1 MNFVLARPTAYAE
14 KGLGFPFTT
23 EFSSAIGHRM
33 EHFGTLN
40 AFVHAA
46 DTGSFV
52 AASRITG
59 LSASAVGKAITRLEK
74 RLGVRLFH
82 RNTRNMVLTEEGRVF
97 LERCRRIFG
106 EIEAAEMEMT
116 QIASKP
122 SGRLRV
128 SMPLVGMLLTP
139 VIAEFMAAYPA
150 ILLDLDYSDRI
161 VDVVEEGFDVVI
173 RTGAATD
180 SRLMRRSLGRFSGR
194 MVASPQ
200 YVGARG
206 TPSTPE
212 ELASHA
218 CLRQRS
224 PATGKLADWPLMVA
238 NSVYFTVPETMSA
251 TTIEPLIYLAEKGF
265 GIAFLPPFT
274 VDKQIAKGSLVSLMD
289 DYIRETGEFS
299 ALWPTSRHLS
309 PRIRAFVNFLSEH
322 LRFDMSEAASLVDLA

>member
-1 MNFVLARPTAYAE
+1 
-14 KGLGFPFTT
+14 
-23 EFSSAIGHRM
+23 M
-33 EHFGTLN
+33 EHLGTLN

-52 AASRITG
+52 AAGRNTG

-116 QIASKP
+116 QIASEP

-128 SMPLVGMLLTP
+128 SLPLVGMLLTP
-139 VIAEFMAAYPA
+139 VIAEFMEAYPA

-180 SRLMRRSLGRFSGR
+180 SRLMRRSLGRFRGR
-194 MVASPQ
+194 VVASPN
-200 YVGARG
+200 YLARCG
-206 TPSTPE
+206 RPE
-212 ELASHA
+212 VPEDLTSHA

-224 PATGKLADWPLMVA
+224 PASGKLVDWPLAVA
-238 NSVYFTVPETMSA
+238 NSVHLVLPETMSA
-251 TTIEPLIYLAEKGF
+251 TTIEPLIHLAERGF
-265 GIAFLPPFT
+265 GIAFLPPFA
-274 VDKQIAKGSLVSLMD
+274 VSAQIDGGTLVALME
-289 DYIRETGEFS
+289 DYIRETGEFA
-299 ALWPTSRHLS
+299 ALWPTSRQLS
-309 PRIRAFVNFLSEH
+309 PRIRAFVNFLAENVK
-322 LRFDMSEAASLVDLA
+322 FDVRSVMTADSADG

>member
-1 MNFVLARPTAYAE
+1 
-14 KGLGFPFTT
+14 
-23 EFSSAIGHRM
+23 M
-33 EHFGTLN
+33 EHLGTLN

-52 AASRITG
+52 AAGRNTG
-59 LSASAVGKAITRLEK
+59 LSASAVGKAIMRLEK

-116 QIASKP
+116 QIASEP

-139 VIAEFMAAYPA
+139 VIAEFMAAYPS

-194 MVASPQ
+194 MVASPDYLVQ
-200 YVGARG
+200 RG
-206 TPSTPE
+206 RPQAPQD
-212 ELASHA
+212 LAMHA

-224 PATGKLADWPLMVA
+224 PATGKLADWPLA
-238 NSVYFTVPETMSA
+238 LPDSVHFVLPETMSA

-265 GIAFLPPFT
+265 GIAFLPPFA
-274 VDKQIAKGSLVSLMD
+274 VDDQIAAGSLMCFME
-289 DYIRETGEFS
+289 DYIRETGEFA
-299 ALWPTSRHLS
+299 ALWPASRQLS
-309 PRIRAFVNFLSEH
+309 PRIRAFVNFLAEH
-322 LRFDMSEAASLVDLA
+322 LQFGVPSVEPTGA

>member
-1 MNFVLARPTAYAE
+1 
-14 KGLGFPFTT
+14 
-23 EFSSAIGHRM
+23 M
-33 EHFGTLN
+33 EHLGTLN

-52 AASRITG
+52 AAGRNIG
-59 LSASAVGKAITRLEK
+59 LSASAVGKAITRLEA

-116 QIASKP
+116 QIASEP

-139 VIAEFMAAYPA
+139 VIAEFMKAFPA

-180 SRLMRRSLGRFSGR
+180 SRLMRRSLGKFSGR
-194 MVASPQ
+194 LVASPA
-200 YVGARG
+200 YLERHGR
-206 TPSTPE
+206 PE
-212 ELASHA
+212 VPEDLIAHA

-224 PATGKLADWPLMVA
+224 PASGKLADWPLAVA
-238 NSVYFTVPETMSA
+238 NSVHLVIPETMSA
-251 TTIEPLIYLAEKGF
+251 TTIEPLIYLAEQGF
-265 GIAFLPPFT
+265 GIAFLPPFA
-274 VDKQIAKGSLVSLMD
+274 VSSQIEGGTLVPLME
-289 DYIRETGEFS
+289 DYTRETGEFA
-299 ALWPTSRHLS
+299 ALWPTSRQLS
-309 PRIRAFVNFLSEH
+309 PRIRAFVTFLAEH
-322 LRFDMSEAASLVDLA
+322 LRFDGSDSKVTAHEN